1 MNFTE
6 FTPYEYLLINL
17 ANHFGL
23 DKEVYSKR
31 INFIKAN
38 MNDLEDM
45 ITDAEEP
52 ELFLASLMQL
62 RKVQRKEPVGALVSI
77 DAVCSGIQILSAL
90 VRCKLGAKA
99 TGLINTGKRPNAYL
113 LVQQA
118 MERILDT
125 EIEISY
131 KDIKRAVK

>member
-1 MNFTE
+1 MKFTE

-62 RKVQRKEPVGALVSI
+62 RKVQRKEPVGALVSL
-77 DAVCSGIQILSAL
+77 DAVCSG
-90 VRCKLGAKA
+90 
-99 TGLINTGKRPNAYL
+99 Y
-113 LVQQA
+113 
-118 MERILDT
+118 
-125 EIEISY
+125 
-131 KDIKRAVK
+131 